1 MSFSSLPL
9 SKISKYFFFFI
20 PISFVIGQAAV
31 SLAVFFLVFFF
42 FFNIKDTRFI
52 LINLKNYDIILIL
65 FFFYILV
72 SSIFFKDKN
81 ILNNAFLMLRFL
93 VFYFAIKYIIV
104 KSQFKDL
111 KIFFKIIFTLSIF
124 IIFDLLFQKYFGKD
138 IFGYT
143 APVGNE
149 MRLTG
154 PFGNEP
160 IPGSYLVNVGFYSL
174 IYMYALTEKN
184 TSAFYKT
191 GFQLLIFAFGIAIFL
206 TGERMST
213 ILFFLLLFL
222 FFIFFK
228 KTRVKIFITTIF
240 ILISI
245 TFITL
250 SNNYYKSRIILFAK
264 DTGILQDKIVKN
276 QQLTNKLTFF
286 DSQWG
291 AHILTSYEMFSKN
304 KFFGIGLKQ
313 FRHQCGNSEYQNINS
328 KSSDIRCSSH
338 THNLYFE
345 ILSELGVIGF
355 GLFIIFLCLITFDF
369 FKLIQ
374 NKRLIINK
382 FWRIF
387 LIGSFCIFFIL
398 FWPIRSTGSFFSNF
412 NGTIY
417 WFNISIVAGLLLK
430 LQLKKH

>member
-1 MSFSSLPL
+1 MSFGLPP
-9 SKISKYFFFFI
+9 SKILKYFFFFI
-20 PISFVIGQAAV
+20 PISLVIGQVAV
-31 SLAVFFLVFFF
+31 SLVVFFLVIFF

-52 LINLKNYDIILIL
+52 FINLKKYDFILIL

-72 SSIFFKDKN
+72 SSIFFKDIN
-81 ILNNAFLMLRFL
+81 ILNNAFLIFRFL

-104 KSQFKDL
+104 KFQLKDL
-111 KIFFKIIFTLSIF
+111 KIFFKIILTLSIF
-124 IIFDLLFQKYFGKD
+124 IIFDLFFQKYFGKD

-174 IYMYALTEKN
+174 IYMNALTEKN
-184 TSAFYKT
+184 TFAFYKI

-228 KTRVKIFITTIF
+228 KNRVKIFITTLF
-240 ILISI
+240 LLISI

-250 SNNYYKSRIILFAK
+250 SNNYYKSRVILFAK
-264 DTGILQDKIVKN
+264 GTGILQNKTGEN
-276 QQLTNKLTFF
+276 QQLSKKLTFF

-291 AHILTSYEMFSKN
+291 AHILTSYEMFTKN
-304 KFFGIGLKQ
+304 KLFGIGLRQ
-313 FRHQCGNSEYQNINS
+313 FRHQCANLEYENINS
-328 KSSDIRCSSH
+328 KSLEIRCSSH

-345 ILSELGVIGF
+345 ILSELGIIGF
-355 GLFIIFLCLITFDF
+355 GLFIIFLYLIIFDF
-369 FKLIQ
+369 FKLMK
-374 NKRLIINK
+374 NKRLIIDK

-387 LIGSFCIFFIL
+387 LIGSFCIFFML

-417 WFNISIVAGLLLK
+417 WFNISIMAGLLLK
-430 LQLKKH
+430 LQLKKY

>member
-1 MSFSSLPL
+1 M
-9 SKISKYFFFFI
+9 
-20 PISFVIGQAAV
+20 
-31 SLAVFFLVFFF
+31 
-42 FFNIKDTRFI
+42 
-52 LINLKNYDIILIL
+52 
-65 FFFYILV
+65 
-72 SSIFFKDKN
+72 
-81 ILNNAFLMLRFL
+81 

-104 KSQFKDL
+104 KFQLKDL
-111 KIFFKIIFTLSIF
+111 KIFFKIILTLSIF
-124 IIFDLLFQKYFGKD
+124 IIFDLFFQKYFGKD

-174 IYMYALTEKN
+174 IYMNALTEKN
-184 TSAFYKT
+184 TFAFYKI

-228 KTRVKIFITTIF
+228 KNRVKIFITTLF
-240 ILISI
+240 LLISI

-250 SNNYYKSRIILFAK
+250 SNNYYKSRVILFAK
-264 DTGILQDKIVKN
+264 GTGILQNKTGEN
-276 QQLTNKLTFF
+276 QQLSKKLTFF

-291 AHILTSYEMFSKN
+291 AHILTSYEMFTKN
-304 KFFGIGLKQ
+304 KLFGIGLRQ
-313 FRHQCGNSEYQNINS
+313 FRHQCANLEYENINS
-328 KSSDIRCSSH
+328 KSLEIRCSSH

-345 ILSELGVIGF
+345 ILSELGIIGF
-355 GLFIIFLCLITFDF
+355 GLFIIFLYLIIFDF
-369 FKLIQ
+369 FKLMK
-374 NKRLIINK
+374 NKRLIIDK

-387 LIGSFCIFFIL
+387 LIGSFCIFFML

-417 WFNISIVAGLLLK
+417 WFNISIMAGLLLK
-430 LQLKKH
+430 LQLKKY